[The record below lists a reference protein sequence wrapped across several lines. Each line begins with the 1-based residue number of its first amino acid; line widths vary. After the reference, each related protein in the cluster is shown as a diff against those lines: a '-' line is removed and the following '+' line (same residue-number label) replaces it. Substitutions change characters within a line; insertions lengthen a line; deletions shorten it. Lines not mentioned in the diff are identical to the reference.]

1 MIKWNNLNTLSS
13 FENLSKV
20 ERVKLAEVMSGEN
33 GADRV
38 KKYTIPMAAG
48 LSYNYAAKQ
57 VDDDVLEALTKLAE
71 EAQLAEKFEAL
82 YNGEVINTGEKRLV
96 LHHMTRGQ
104 LGEAVEAVW
113 INVLSIQNSRRKLQ
127 ILQIKYMPVKSQMQ
141 QARNL
146 QQ

>member
-48 LSYNYAAKQ
+48 LS
-57 VDDDVLEALTKLAE
+57 
-71 EAQLAEKFEAL
+71 
-82 YNGEVINTGEKRLV
+82 
-96 LHHMTRGQ
+96 
-104 LGEAVEAVW
+104 
-113 INVLSIQNSRRKLQ
+113 
-127 ILQIKYMPVKSQMQ
+127 
-141 QARNL
+141 
-146 QQ
+146 

>member
-48 LSYNYAAKQ
+48 LSYNYAAK
-57 VDDDVLEALTKLAE
+57 
-71 EAQLAEKFEAL
+71 
-82 YNGEVINTGEKRLV
+82 TGR
-96 LHHMTRGQ
+96 
-104 LGEAVEAVW
+104 
-113 INVLSIQNSRRKLQ
+113 
-127 ILQIKYMPVKSQMQ
+127 
-141 QARNL
+141 
-146 QQ
+146 